1 MATVPDLSGNRP
13 NNAPYQD
20 AHIPSKD
27 EQELELLEEIADNT
41 AP

>member
-13 NNAPYQD
+13 NNAPVQD
-20 AHIPSKD
+20 EHIPSP
-27 EQELELLEEIADNT
+27 QQELLEEIAENT